1 MQDLQEL
8 QHVINKGNYTVDLS
22 QCAIS
27 LSGLMLMDKL
37 LKSDPQ
43 KRYNLWSVC
52 HDFYFNSEP
61 LEPISAQAV
70 RIINNGSSNILLN
83 TNEDMLPQF
92 VFQLQTLF

>member
-1 MQDLQEL
+1 VQDLQEL

-27 LSGLMLMDKL
+27 LPGLMLLDNL

-43 KRYNLWSVC
+43 KRYNLRSVSD
-52 HDFYFNSEP
+52 DFYFNSEP

-70 RIINNGSSNILLN
+70 RMINKGSPNIMLN
-83 TNEDMLPQF
+83 TNEDMLP
-92 VFQLQTLF
+92 